1 MFTKKHLSLSV
12 VGALACIILLAFV
25 VRLTNI
31 EAIPVGLYP
40 DEAAN
45 GVDALHAIET
55 GNFQIFYP
63 ANFGREGLFIN
74 IQAFFISIFGNTITG
89 LKFASILFGT
99 LSVLGIYLLGRELFH
114 RRGAGLIAGFM
125 LATSYWAINFSRI
138 GFRAIMVT
146 FLLTFA
152 FYFFFRGLR
161 THKWHDFLISGL
173 IFGLG
178 LHTYIA
184 FRVAPLILVFL
195 LPVLM
200 LSYEKFLKRFWKHG
214 LVFLLGAFITSAPML
229 YHFFISNPDDFAS
242 RSSHISVFNPEVNH
256 GNLPATL
263 AKTFSLSLLKYN
275 FWGDQNWRHNY
286 PPYPVLDPFVG
297 TFFLAGLLFVIWQTV
312 TLMGRRLRDG
322 DRDLRLVTY
331 TFLLITFF
339 VMLIPEF
346 LTDEGLPH
354 ALRSIGTQ
362 TPVFLMASLSAFWVL
377 SKALRSQPGTKLALL
392 SLLVITLVSSATW
405 NLTKYFGFF
414 PNNVHASGY
423 FNENYRNMASYLL
436 SLPDTTHKYV
446 LINEKGENNRF
457 DLPVFAH
464 PVYYLTYHKVANMEI
479 VQQETIIRRGAVFLM
494 LNYNDVLAK
503 KMLRLYPDAYT
514 EHIDWNGP
522 RQGGEFDV
530 IILPEPIDK

>member
-1 MFTKKHLSLSV
+1 MFTQKHLSSSV
-12 VGALACIILLAFV
+12 VLALVCILLLAFV
-25 VRLTNI
+25 VRFTNI
-31 EAIPVGLYP
+31 EHIPVGLYP

-45 GVDALHAIET
+45 GVDAIHAIET
-55 GNFQIFYP
+55 GDFKLFYP

-74 IQAFFISIFGNTITG
+74 IQALFISIFGNTITG
-89 LKFASILFGT
+89 LKLASILFGT
-99 LSVLGIYLLGRELFH
+99 FSVLGVYLLGKELFH

-146 FLLTFA
+146 FLLSFS

-161 THKWHDFLISGL
+161 THKWQDFLFSGL

-184 FRVAPLILVFL
+184 FRVAPLILIIL
-195 LPVLM
+195 LPALM

-214 LVFLLGAFITSAPML
+214 LIFVLGAFIAAAPML

-242 RSSHISVFNPEVNH
+242 RSSHISVLNPEVNH

-286 PPYPVLDPFVG
+286 PPYPILDPFVG
-297 TFFLAGLLFVIWQTV
+297 TFFLAGFLFLIWQTV
-312 TLMGRRLRDG
+312 VLIGKRIREG
-322 DRDLRLVTY
+322 DRDLRLVTNV
-331 TFLLITFF
+331 FLLGTFF

-362 TPVFLMASLSAFWVL
+362 TPVFLMAAISAFWVL

-392 SLLVITLVSSATW
+392 SLLIITLASSATW
-405 NLTKYFGFF
+405 NLTKYFVFF

-436 SLPDTTHKYV
+436 SLPDTTRKYV

-464 PVYYLTYHKVANMEI
+464 PIYFLTYNKVANMEI
-479 VQQETIIRRGAVFLM
+479 VQKETLIRRGSVFLM
-494 LNYNDVLAK
+494 PNYNEVLARRIF
-503 KMLRLYPDAYT
+503 LFYPDAT
-514 EHIDWNGP
+514 IEHIDWNGP
-522 RQGGEFDV
+522 RQGGEFNV
-530 IILPEPIDK
+530 IILPEPKK